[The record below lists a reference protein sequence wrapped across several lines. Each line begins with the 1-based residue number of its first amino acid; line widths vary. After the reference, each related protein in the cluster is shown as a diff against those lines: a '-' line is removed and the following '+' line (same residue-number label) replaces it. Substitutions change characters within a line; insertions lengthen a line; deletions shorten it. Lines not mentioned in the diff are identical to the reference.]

1 MSRPE
6 LTAWLNDI
14 ITSVIDQRR
23 SQLTAS
29 AALADDDN
37 GITAS
42 RSLAGLNRKI
52 SEYAKGVNW
61 HNLNHLTAEAFAVNL
76 LSNDSTIDTPA
87 SLSEIIDRLGDIEMR
102 DIAISIVRKVAATV
116 SIGDVVSRII
126 VPGLLSPVG
135 RCNLDEFNRQ
145 PDGRAKPPHP
155 KTRRPTTTED
165 SLGYS
170 ELLSVAVGDENEL
183 TDIIRSYPILVAPML
198 IGVLGI
204 RGA

>member
-76 LSNDSTIDTPA
+76 LSNDSTIDTQA

-102 DIAISIVRKVAATV
+102 DIAISIVRKVAENAGSAIEACDKLTLRSRPSWAMASSASATARSSARAV
-116 SIGDVVSRII
+116 TRA
-126 VPGLLSPVG
+126 L
-135 RCNLDEFNRQ
+135 
-145 PDGRAKPPHP
+145 RAKG
-155 KTRRPTTTED
+155 
-165 SLGYS
+165 SQ
-170 ELLSVAVGDENEL
+170 
-183 TDIIRSYPILVAPML
+183 
-198 IGVLGI
+198 
-204 RGA
+204 